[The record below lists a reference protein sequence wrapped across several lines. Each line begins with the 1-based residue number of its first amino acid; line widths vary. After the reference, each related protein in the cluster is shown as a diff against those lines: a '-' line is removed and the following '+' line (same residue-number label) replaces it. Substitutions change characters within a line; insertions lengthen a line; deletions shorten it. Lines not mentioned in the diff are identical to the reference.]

1 MPILKAVAN
10 SGIRLQAKYEPQ
22 QPTEGQTE
30 GEAFDYLKEDYVADR
45 FLRLAAQLKAV
56 ADHNVPWYDNIV
68 PGQSMNQRVKRVY
81 SEQLGQFLQASFGM
95 EKQKWT
101 WLGRLFDSRTEGE
114 SGFLDHDVNNRIADY
129 VKAYRAGWRVD
140 TTNEV
145 FADVT
150 PEEFRTPVM
159 GSSPDV
165 ISGAEADERDQRAR
179 AREESVINEAEEM
192 GQNRE
197 NLTVQHPGLAER
209 LGIATLPEEA
219 VSCVRVLNNN

>member
-1 MPILKAVAN
+1 
-10 SGIRLQAKYEPQ
+10 
-22 QPTEGQTE
+22 
-30 GEAFDYLKEDYVADR
+30 
-45 FLRLAAQLKAV
+45 
-56 ADHNVPWYDNIV
+56 
-68 PGQSMNQRVKRVY
+68 
-81 SEQLGQFLQASFGM
+81 M

-197 NLTVQHPGLAER
+197 KLTVQHPGLAER
-209 LGIATLPEEA
+209 LGIATSPEEA